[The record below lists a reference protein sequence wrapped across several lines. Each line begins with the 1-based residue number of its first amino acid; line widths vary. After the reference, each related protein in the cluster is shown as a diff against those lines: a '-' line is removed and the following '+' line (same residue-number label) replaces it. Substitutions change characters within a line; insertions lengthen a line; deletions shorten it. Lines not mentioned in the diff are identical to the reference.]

1 MSYPQSRS
9 GGGQRGKPCLSPE
22 SRAPREQRRVL
33 WSCAQPPLTR
43 EVLFPRSLP
52 QENTS
57 TSWPLANAGNLGV
70 ETKRYSGSRGISP
83 TPMSTCP
90 EPSSSV
96 SALPCQE
103 GNGGGGCHGPCL
115 RSMAVPLPTV
125 SLLLSLCSIK
135 LGLQKDN
142 PTYRG
147 CFQPPDAFHST
158 CRTPPRTGD
167 WRDSTPL
174 GDFSKVSSTALPSKF
189 HKPSVYSSL

>member
-1 MSYPQSRS
+1 MQMVHLHTASAAWHPEKVGPQGAVNKWCWLRWRERASSLQLVLAVSLPVLSPMSYPQSRS

-33 WSCAQPPLTR
+33 WSCAQPSLTR
-43 EVLFPRSLP
+43 EVLFPHSLP

-83 TPMSTCP
+83 TPTSTCP

-103 GNGGGGCHGPCL
+103 GSGGVPWTLPEVHGSAPAHCFPASFTLL
-115 RSMAVPLPTV
+115 RKAW
-125 SLLLSLCSIK
+125 IAE
-135 LGLQKDN
+135 
-142 PTYRG
+142 R
-147 CFQPPDAFHST
+147 
-158 CRTPPRTGD
+158 
-167 WRDSTPL
+167 
-174 GDFSKVSSTALPSKF
+174 
-189 HKPSVYSSL
+189 